1 MYLEIHLDVLMSF
14 MYLEMHLDVLMS
26 FIHRDWN
33 ALMLACSR
41 ISGPVFEVWKFVKPA
56 CLFLCFFSLAV
67 S

>member
-1 MYLEIHLDVLMSF
+1 MYLEMHLDVLMSF

-41 ISGPVFEVWKFVKPA
+41 IEGAVFEV
-56 CLFLCFFSLAV
+56 
-67 S
+67 